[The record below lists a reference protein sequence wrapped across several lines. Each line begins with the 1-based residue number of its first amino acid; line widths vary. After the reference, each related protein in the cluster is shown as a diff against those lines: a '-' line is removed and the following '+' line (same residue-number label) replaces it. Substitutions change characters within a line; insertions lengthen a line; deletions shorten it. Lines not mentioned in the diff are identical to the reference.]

1 MLKSIIGNSKSIIGS
16 GLVCGNHWQIPLVT
30 MLAEIIGNLAEI
42 IGNLASLRKYI
53 LLVKTLIKSASI
65 HLYNMFIMHR
75 FGITLST
82 CSLTWQDITTLTFA
96 NSITFE
102 YTFLV
107 RGPIKQGNDLR
118 CYFRIDIYD

>member
-16 GLVCGNHWQIPLVT
+16 GLVCGNHWQIPLKT
-30 MLAEIIGNLAEI
+30 MLAEI
-42 IGNLASLRKYI
+42 IGNLASLRKYV

-82 CSLTWQDITTLTFA
+82 CSVTWQDITTLTFA

-102 YTFLV
+102 DTFLV
-107 RGPIKQGNDLR
+107 RGPLKQGNDLR